1 MGGISREIIDRIRD
15 EADIVGVIS
24 NYIPLKRQG
33 TGYVALCPFHPDKE
47 PSFSVNPKRN
57 TYHCFGCG
65 AGGDVISFVRQVNG
79 LNFIEAMRDLCNKYG
94 VALELDAAEIR
105 KYNFRNQ
112 LYSIYKDAAEFYHKN
127 LFASLSENKQALE
140 YISDRVSKESIENWK
155 LGYASQGG
163 LLSYLRKKG
172 YDLELLLKSGLI
184 SESSTYDGEVY
195 EFFRNRILFPITDW
209 KGHIV
214 AFAGR
219 VLDDSLPKYINN
231 ADSPIYKKSE
241 ILFGIDKA
249 LKSIRMNKEAIVVE
263 GYFDTIV
270 AHEYEIDNC
279 VATCGTALTEAML
292 RHIATFTSKTIVCF
306 DADAAGWRAME
317 KMGKASLSEGIPL
330 NIMNL
335 GGGDPD
341 EFLKN
346 KGAQAFRGLAEKST
360 NLFEF
365 MVQMKK
371 IGDIKD
377 PSEKYG
383 VVRELY
389 EIIDSARNPLQKS
402 LWFRELADR
411 LSISYEEILIDYCNH
426 LKQIKGFAPRK
437 ESAEEYVLGFL
448 ATNPYYRRNAK
459 EMFIKEDFE
468 DPIFGWFFEFLCS
481 GTDIDDVVV
490 KPKQVLEEES
500 LFSKSNRKD
509 ILNEFKKYCTELS
522 VVLHED
528 QLSHLE
534 SILIQ
539 TKTSDRKVLQLMKRE
554 ILKRELQ
561 VLERDIISAK
571 EKKDIESLNEL
582 ITAYEKK
589 WGDYR
594 KTEYNSAG

>member
-1 MGGISREIIDRIRD
+1 MGGISREIIDRIRN
-15 EADIVGVIS
+15 EADIAEVIS
-24 NYIPLKRQG
+24 HYVPLKRQG
-33 TGYVALCPFHPDKE
+33 TGFVALCPFHPDKD
-47 PSFSVNPKRN
+47 PSFSINPKRN

-65 AGGDVISFVRQVNG
+65 VGGDVISFVRQVNG
-79 LNFIEAMRDLCNKYG
+79 LGFIDAIKDLCSRYG
-94 VALELDAAEIR
+94 IPLELDAIEVR
-105 KYNFRNQ
+105 KYNFRSQ
-112 LYSIYKDAAEFYHKN
+112 LYSIYKDATEFYHKN
-127 LFASLSENKQALE
+127 LFAHSPENEYALE
-140 YISDRVSKESIENWK
+140 YFSSRVSKESIERWE

-172 YDLELLLKSGLI
+172 YELDLLLKSGLI
-184 SESSTYDGEVY
+184 NESSTYDGEVY
-195 EFFRNRILFPITDW
+195 EFFRNRILFPVTDW
-209 KGHIV
+209 NSHVV
-214 AFAGR
+214 AFGGR
-219 VLDDSLPKYINN
+219 ALDDSLPKYINN
-231 ADSPIYKKSE
+231 ADSSIYKKSE

-249 LKSIRMNKEAIVVE
+249 IKSIRMNKEAIVVE
-263 GYFDTIV
+263 GYFDAIV
-270 AHEYEIDNC
+270 AHEYGIDNC
-279 VATCGTALTEAML
+279 VATCGTALTEIML

-306 DADAAGWRAME
+306 DADTAGWRAME
-317 KMGKASLSEGIPL
+317 KMSKASLSEGIPL

-346 KGAQAFRGLAEKST
+346 NGTEKFRELAEKST
-360 NLFEF
+360 NLFDF
-365 MVQMKK
+365 MVQMKNIDK
-371 IGDIKD
+371 ISYPD
-377 PSEKYG
+377 EKYN
-383 VVRELY
+383 VVRDLY
-389 EIIDSARNPLQKS
+389 EVIDSARSPLQKS
-402 LWFRELADR
+402 LWFRELANR
-411 LSISYEEILIDYCNH
+411 LGIGYEEILRDYAIH
-426 LKQIKGFAPRK
+426 LRQVGSFTARKG
-437 ESAEEYVLGFL
+437 SVEEYVLGFL

-468 DPIFGWFFEFLCS
+468 SPIFGWFFEFLCS
-481 GTDIDDVVV
+481 GTDVDDVVV
-490 KPKQVLEEES
+490 KPEQVLEEES

-561 VLERDIISAK
+561 ELEKDIINAK
-571 EKKDIESLNEL
+571 EKKNIESLNEL

-594 KTEYNSAG
+594 KTEDNSTG